1 MLELGWFVEPVIVNK
16 RMEINMKRL
25 VHNFGLIKE
34 FLDKKSFKIIKLNI
48 LIMFVSAILQPII
61 SYFYKIIIDLLS
73 ATLFDYPIVFIII
86 LLYILSQITIDIME
100 LINSHIQI
108 KMQYNIQSK
117 LFSLITDKI
126 SKIKLEEL
134 EKVVTYD
141 YLDRINN
148 AIVSSVIKFIQDII
162 GIVSPVVIIAGYSFA
177 LFKVKW
183 YFPCV
188 IIFSA
193 LPYLYMCIKKV
204 TMNYAQ
210 EVELNKEERKLNY
223 FISLLMER
231 KSVKEI
237 RLFKL
242 TNFFDN
248 IIRVQRRKIFKI
260 KMILS
265 IKFCLYEI
273 VLAFV
278 HNFGMAICVVV
289 TCMDIVH
296 NRSGLGN
303 FVLVMGAA
311 QAIVNSMISLFIT
324 ISDINEV
331 SLYFN
336 DWEEFKN
343 IPEFSKK
350 KQEKIKDYTITLE
363 NVSFRYHGIQNN
375 TLNNINI
382 TIEQNQKVA
391 IVGENGSGKSTLLN
405 ILLGLYEPSSGI
417 VKIGNNELSEVIDD
431 FRNITVPLFQK
442 FIRYQ
447 FTLKENLQIGN
458 FGNSIKLSDND
469 NFRMDRLINSLPNG
483 IDTELGQLREG
494 AHELSGGEWQKVCI
508 QRTLLREN
516 SKILIMDEPT
526 SSLDPIIENE
536 FYEKFTSLADGKTVV
551 IVSHRLSITKLC
563 DKIVVIDKGNIVEQ
577 GTHEELMENRGR
589 YYNMFVTQSRMYN

>member
-1 MLELGWFVEPVIVNK
+1 M
-16 RMEINMKRL
+16 
-25 VHNFGLIKE
+25 
-34 FLDKKSFKIIKLNI
+34 
-48 LIMFVSAILQPII
+48 
-61 SYFYKIIIDLLS
+61 
-73 ATLFDYPIVFIII
+73 
-86 LLYILSQITIDIME
+86 
-100 LINSHIQI
+100 
-108 KMQYNIQSK
+108 
-117 LFSLITDKI
+117 
-126 SKIKLEEL
+126 
-134 EKVVTYD
+134 
-141 YLDRINN
+141 
-148 AIVSSVIKFIQDII
+148 
-162 GIVSPVVIIAGYSFA
+162 
-177 LFKVKW
+177 
-183 YFPCV
+183 
-188 IIFSA
+188 
-193 LPYLYMCIKKV
+193 
-204 TMNYAQ
+204 
-210 EVELNKEERKLNY
+210 ELNKEERKLNY

>member
-1 MLELGWFVEPVIVNK
+1 
-16 RMEINMKRL
+16 MKRL

-405 ILLGLYEPSSGI
+405 ILLELYEPSS
-417 VKIGNNELSEVIDD
+417 K
-431 FRNITVPLFQK
+431 K
-442 FIRYQ
+442 
-447 FTLKENLQIGN
+447 KK